1 MAKRRIAVYLQTMTP
16 DDVEAGDVP
25 DAEHDDDIEIALD
38 AIDRKEGKTVADLA
52 AKVLLDAGAT
62 QTSSGRFHRGVWY
75 ETEWS
80 VTDYSTGEQEQ
91 RSFHLK
97 GFSPE
102 EEGLVYLKVTR
113 GRR

>member
-16 DDVEAGDVP
+16 DDVETGDVP
-25 DAEHDDDIEIALD
+25 NAEHDEDIDIALD
-38 AIDRKEGKTVADLA
+38 AIDRKEGLTVADLA
-52 AKVLLDAGAT
+52 AKVLKDAGARP
-62 QTSSGRFHRGVWY
+62 SSSNFHRGVWY

-80 VTDYSTGEQEQ
+80 VTDYSTGEEEQ
-91 RSFHLK
+91 KTFHLK

-113 GRR
+113 GKR